1 MDNTIKGREKNMVT
15 SPPEMGFVIQY
26 VLSNHHFTGLK
37 SQGGLCT
44 GPICDCLGKPT
55 G

>member
-1 MDNTIKGREKNMVT
+1 MDNTIKGREKNMIT
-15 SPPEMGFVIQY
+15 SPSEMGFMIQY

-44 GPICDCLGKPT
+44 GAICDHLVKPT
-55 G
+55 S